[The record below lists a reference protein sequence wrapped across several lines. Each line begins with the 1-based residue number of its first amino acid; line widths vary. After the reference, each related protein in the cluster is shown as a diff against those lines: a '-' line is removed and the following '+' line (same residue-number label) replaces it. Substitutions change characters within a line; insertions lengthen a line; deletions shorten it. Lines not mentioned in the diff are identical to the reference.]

1 MKTQL
6 VLCCLIVGLC
16 ASLVTAKTCPANFFG
31 YASSYNVFLLG
42 DSNSNGGANT
52 VDLANG
58 EVQGTVH
65 STLCTP
71 SDLSPDRF

>member
-16 ASLVTAKTCPANFFG
+16 ATLVTAKTCPANFFG
-31 YASSYNVFLLG
+31 YAASYNVFLLG
-42 DSNSNGGANT
+42 DANSNGGDNT
-52 VDLANG
+52 FDLANG

-65 STLCTP
+65 SAMYAP
-71 SDLSPDRF
+71 QS